1 MLLGTPLNV
10 DVVET
15 RGYEF
20 WEGLAILSI
29 LAWEEAVRNWLR
41 YRGGDNTVLCSRFQ
55 MGFVLNLQGHSNANT
70 EKLVVYNVMLIK
82 TKNICIECIWKLP
95 YPSVPTPILYEPKA
109 LLTLSTIFAEF
120 SVTEPQR
127 CYLCH

>member
-1 MLLGTPLNV
+1 MLLGRPLNA
-10 DVVET
+10 DMVEA
-15 RGYEF
+15 RGCEF

-70 EKLVVYNVMLIK
+70 EKLVVCDVILIK
-82 TKNICIECIWKLP
+82 TKKK
-95 YPSVPTPILYEPKA
+95 PSV
-109 LLTLSTIFAEF
+109 
-120 SVTEPQR
+120 
-127 CYLCH
+127 